1 MAQRES
7 QSDTTIDHDEIRRW
21 AEERDGAP
29 ATVKGT
35 GKKNDA
41 GILRL
46 DFEPK
51 DQELEEI
58 SWDEFFDKFEQEGLA
73 FLYQEQTAEGKVSRF
88 HKFVPARSGP
98 EGIEPVQIFR
108 CGKTGSLVK
117 AWIRRRAKDRREAGR
132 DGIQILP
139 SGAERTEKARK
150 LEKKLSPEA
159 AFPCPS
165 RQDGHCRGGRSL
177 KYRMPE
183 SSTRLMP
190 LAAMI
195 ARSPRVTPYRHH
207 KARPVPSTRII
218 FSDRSSAWPVFQLLW
233 S

>member
-88 HKFVPARSGP
+88 HKFV
-98 EGIEPVQIFR
+98 Q
-108 CGKTGSLVK
+108 
-117 AWIRRRAKDRREAGR
+117 REAGQKASSR
-132 DGIQILP
+132 SKS
-139 SGAERTEKARK
+139 SGAAK
-150 LEKKLSPEA
+150 PA
-159 AFPCPS
+159 ASSKRGSGAAQKTGAKQAATASKSS
-165 RQDGHCRGGRSL
+165 RQAQSEPKKRA
-177 KYRMPE
+177 
-183 SSTRLMP
+183 SSKK
-190 LAAMI
+190 
-195 ARSPRVTPYRHH
+195 S
-207 KARPVPSTRII
+207 
-218 FSDRSSAWPVFQLLW
+218 
-233 S
+233 